1 MSTTYKF
8 TIHTVDQ
15 ANAGTDSN
23 IFLKLYGDRGISPEV
38 RLNKYIS
45 GNAFERNKTDTCSI
59 EYDKDYG
66 EIYMIEVRSDM
77 QYAAP
82 DWLCDYFK
90 IEKKDDPDYSIT
102 VQFPSGYWINNKE
115 NHRMN
120 ATSGYDFDLPTH
132 TTEYRRVYGGFHYIP
147 PNIKFVKT
155 IKTSVLVDVD
165 YNRVDVFETST
176 QTSLEVEYQA
186 IKAAF
191 DFQINTSL
199 NEQVDNKL
207 QQVEEIITEV
217 TIDGAQTER
226 TLQEIWNE
234 SEYNFTAKLGSD
246 TYSFTI
252 PYTRTFAGFKEVPTM
267 WTEVLEPLEN

>member
-1 MSTTYKF
+1 MKF
-8 TIHTVDQ
+8 I
-15 ANAGTDSN
+15 
-23 IFLKLYGDRGISPEV
+23 
-38 RLNKYIS
+38 
-45 GNAFERNKTDTCSI
+45 TCLSQTSI
-59 EYDKDYG
+59 EDELKEFLIYKGIQTIFNTDIILALQSNKLVASKDNKKLLIDLNRILYFYTYG
-66 EIYMIEVRSDM
+66 NDIMIT
-77 QYAAP
+77 
-82 DWLCDYFK
+82 CDYFK
-90 IEKKDDPDYSIT
+90 IEKKDDPDYLIT
-102 VQFPSGYWINNKE
+102 VQFPCGYWINNKE

-132 TTEYRRVYGGFHYIP
+132 TTEYRRVYGGCHYIP

-155 IKTSVLVDVD
+155 IKTYILVDVD

-217 TIDGAQTER
+217 SIESSQTER

-267 WTEVLEPLEN
+267 WSEVLEPLEN